1 MGPSL
6 SFKNMST
13 LEDYIKNLED
23 TPPSLDT
30 LLSDSYAVA
39 KELKVWREWFSTLQ
53 KKKELIQYKLGVVAA
68 ENQELTPCLYD
79 LSLALDEAC
88 AYPIPEKGADSYLK

>member
-1 MGPSL
+1 MAQL
-6 SFKNMST
+6 VQ
-13 LEDYIKNLED
+13 
-23 TPPSLDT
+23 
-30 LLSDSYAVA
+30 DSS
-39 KELKVWREWFSTLQ
+39 E
-53 KKKELIQYKLGVVAA
+53 KKELIQYGLGRIAS

>member
-39 KELKVWREWFSTLQ
+39 KELKVWREWFNTLQ
-53 KKKELIQYKLGVVAA
+53 KKKEHMQYRLGMLAS
-68 ENQELTPCLYD
+68 ENLELTSCLYD
-79 LSLALDEAC
+79 LSLALDDAC
-88 AYPIPEKGADSYLK
+88 VYPIPEKGADSYLK

>member
-1 MGPSL
+1 
-6 SFKNMST
+6 MST

-39 KELKVWREWFSTLQ
+39 KELKVWRNWFKTLQ
-53 KKKELIQYKLGVVAA
+53 KKKELIQYGLGRIAS
-68 ENQELTPCLYD
+68 ENPGLHSD
-79 LSLALDEAC
+79 LQHVSDALDKAC
-88 AYPIPEKGADSYLK
+88 AYPIPEKDADLYLE